1 MHMVSTTSSTPPRC
15 VVFSL
20 LFIIMQLVR
29 RMSIALLHEHAS
41 DADGVSHGIHLKEP
55 SASYLSLKESVS
67 RRPSI
72 ASSLFQRLSREDE
85 VVSPLDMTP
94 IDLKLQEKAPL
105 LAPYIR
111 LLKPF
116 LVLLFLVSYVLLGA
130 LYMSMAEGWPY
141 LHAIHF
147 CLRLCTFP
155 LLTSPGTVTLTTV
168 GENNCLV
175 LFAYWLR
182 LR

>member
-1 MHMVSTTSSTPPRC
+1 
-15 VVFSL
+15 
-20 LFIIMQLVR
+20 MQLVR
-29 RMSIALLHEHAS
+29 RMSVAPGHEHAS
-41 DADGVSHGIHLKEP
+41 DADGVPHVIHLEEP
-55 SASYLSLKESVS
+55 SVNYVSPPKKSVS

-72 ASSLFQRLSREDE
+72 ASSLFRRLSHEDE

-94 IDLKLQEKAPL
+94 IDIKLQEKAPL

-155 LLTSPGTVTLTTV
+155 LLTFPGTVTLTTV